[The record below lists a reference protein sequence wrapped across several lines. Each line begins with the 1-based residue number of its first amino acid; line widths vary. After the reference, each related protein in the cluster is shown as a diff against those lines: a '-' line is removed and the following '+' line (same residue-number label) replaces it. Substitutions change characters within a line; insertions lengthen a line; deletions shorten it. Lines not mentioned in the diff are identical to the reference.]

1 MRANDRSQELISL
14 MPSDSGCVDFTA
26 LKSVNHSKLLHQ
38 FRAYKAKRDLWKLG
52 HASQGGEMVP
62 SSASLGSAPLSC
74 SQIRSREGLEEEG
87 SSASGCSGAAS
98 FALLLL
104 TALRVVVFTLL
115 L

>member
-52 HASQGGEMVP
+52 PASQG
-62 SSASLGSAPLSC
+62 GSAPLSC